1 MTAQRWQGSRSDYA
15 RADAIPA
22 TLRHKVFHDNVTP
35 HWSSDSTRFWYLR
48 AMPPPQA
55 PELHFIDCRRGV
67 RYVDAARLQLAIATH
82 MGMPEVQLT
91 RATFVDDMDHLVRV
105 AVTTASGSRW
115 FLCDVHSYDV
125 DMEPTDVSGDVAS
138 KATAMVSTNGGAEIN
153 LVVANAY
160 SAPIVMRWVD
170 TDGETHQYSE
180 IRPGGEAKQHTYE
193 GHVWQLVH
201 IESDMILAW
210 YRGAGHSERI
220 ELRGPDAIV
229 TSVLVD
235 DETPSTDA
243 FNVVVDG
250 VGLTTDGSS
259 LLQYEDVTICPQ
271 KAYIACFR
279 VHYPAQPRQLTL
291 LEMAAQ
297 TTDPRT
303 MDVSARVQ
311 THKYLKPGDPLP
323 YHEPLLIEIA
333 TQRVIAVQSP
343 DLFAASYS
351 NTQWHWHP
359 SGDWAFFLHDA
370 RGHQCQRLIA
380 VHASTGQSKMLVEE
394 TSETFVDHP
403 RTYLKYL
410 PMSNEILW
418 SSERSGYRHL
428 YLYTLPS
435 RFQEL
440 DRLCAFTLTQGPFV
454 VSGVTVIDETERS
467 AVLSVRGFDDT
478 MDPYYVQYVRLNL
491 STRALTRLTMADA
504 THDPPRF
511 SPDKSVYLDRYS
523 RIDLPPMVELRRTVD
538 GALLLHVESADI
550 AALLATGWQ
559 PPMRFDV
566 AGRDG
571 TTRIYGI
578 VVLPL
583 MTAPPTRPFRVIE
596 KIYAGPH
603 DAFVPKSWNLCL
615 EMRALAEL
623 GFAVVQIDG
632 MGTAQRSKA
641 FHDVCYRNLLDAGL
655 PDRVRWLAAVA
666 AKCPMLLDVS
676 SGVGIYGG
684 SAGGQSAVAALLTH
698 GDVYHVAAADCGC
711 HDNRVDKLWW
721 NELFMGHPVTACYA
735 ANANITHVQRLDSR
749 RQKLLLTVGLLD
761 TNVDPASTFQLAQAL
776 MDADKDFELLP
787 FPRLGHGAGDSAY
800 GKRKRMDFFVQH
812 LLGTV
817 PRHGD

>member
-15 RADAIPA
+15 RADAIST
-22 TLRHKVFHDNVTP
+22 TLQHKVFHDNVTP
-35 HWSSDSTRFWYLR
+35 HWSSDSARFWYLR
-48 AMPPPQA
+48 AMPPPQV
-55 PELHFIDCRRGV
+55 PELHFIDCRHGV

-82 MGMPEVQLT
+82 MGLPEVQLT
-91 RATFVDDMDHLVRV
+91 RAAFVDDMAHLVRV
-105 AVTTASGSRW
+105 AVMTVSGLRW
-115 FLCDVHSYDV
+115 FLCDVHSYDA
-125 DMEPTDVSGDVAS
+125 DMEPTDASSDIAS
-138 KATAMVSTNGGAEIN
+138 KAEAMVSTNGGAEID
-153 LVVANAY
+153 LVVVNAY

-170 TDGETHQYSE
+170 TDGETHAYSE
-180 IRPGGEAKQHTYE
+180 IRPGGEVKQHTYE

-201 IESDMILAW
+201 AESDAILAW

-220 ELRGPDAIV
+220 ELQGPDAIIA
-229 TSVLVD
+229 SELVPD
-235 DETPSTDA
+235 AATPDDA

-250 VGLTTDGSS
+250 VGLTTDGSP
-259 LLQYEDVTICPQ
+259 LLQYDD
-271 KAYIACFR
+271 A
-279 VHYPAQPRQLTL
+279 PRQLTL

-297 TTDPRT
+297 TTDPRA
-303 MDVSARVQ
+303 MHVSARVQ
-311 THKYLKPGDPLP
+311 THEYLKPGDPMP
-323 YHEPLLIEIA
+323 YREPLLIEIA
-333 TQRVIAVQSP
+333 TKRVIVVQSP

-351 NTQWHWHP
+351 NAQWHWHP

-380 VHASTGQSKMLVEE
+380 VHASTGQSKVLLEE
-394 TSETFVDHP
+394 TSDTFIDHP

-410 PMSNEILW
+410 QTSNELLW

-440 DRLCAFTLTQGPFV
+440 DRLCGFALTQGRFV
-454 VSGVTVIDETERS
+454 VSGVSAVDETNRT
-467 AVLSVRGFDDT
+467 ALLSVRGFDAD
-478 MDPYYVQYVRLNL
+478 MDPYYVQYVRLDL
-491 STRALTRLTMADA
+491 STRALTRLTTADA
-504 THDPPRF
+504 THDPPHF

-523 RIDLPPMVELRRTVD
+523 RVDLAPIIELRRADD

-550 AALLATGWQ
+550 AALVATGWQ
-559 PPMRFDV
+559 PPMRFNA

-578 VVLPL
+578 VVVPL
-583 MTAPPTRPFRVIE
+583 MTTAPPSRPFRVIE

-655 PDRVRWLAAVA
+655 PDRVCWLMAVA
-666 AKCPMLLDVS
+666 AKCPRLLDVV

-684 SAGGQSAVAALLTH
+684 SAGGQSAVAALLLH
-698 GDVYHVAAADCGC
+698 GDVYRVAAADCGC

-721 NELFMGHPVTACYA
+721 NELFMGYPVTACYA
-735 ANANITHVQRLDSR
+735 ANANATHVARLDSR

-812 LLGTV
+812 VLGTV
-817 PRHGD
+817 PRHDD